1 MERKHPPLRRVSR
14 GMPATVSLGDDPR
27 GVHGAESRARRA
39 ELNEEDSCYS
49 SCSEESHPSLSRES
63 SETVGSDFGLGRLRI
78 DADNGQP
85 ATPVSAPP
93 HLVEFARNLG
103 YSEER
108 LIAVL
113 RRVGC
118 DAGQDRILAELV
130 QMGRGCT
137 EHPEGAAFVPAPSST
152 LRPIVIDGSNI
163 AMTHGRK
170 EVFSC
175 AGIRDC
181 VRFFTDRGHE
191 DVLVFIPQFRR
202 ETARADCPIT
212 DQHLLNELDAER
224 RIVWTPSRRINGR
237 RIVCHDD
244 LYILRTADEKDAV
257 VVSNDGYR
265 DLLREH
271 PQYRR
276 IVEQRLLMYSFV
288 DGKFMP
294 PEDPLGR
301 YGPRLQQFLSI
312 SSTPS
317 TALLCPYARK
327 CTYGSKCK
335 YYHPERPNGVHVS
348 VTDRLMRE
356 KNQKR
361 ALGMRSSMQ
370 LEASKMDHR
379 GVGRTRSLNIDLR
392 TSALQDS
399 GPSSPRDFSYV
410 APVPWHNA
418 VGRIASAPLSYKKS
432 EAESGTL
439 FAPST
444 AVWGHSELSVG
455 PLTTQDS
462 PPDRT
467 ELQYHL
473 SKIFPESLVA
483 SVLLAHPYET
493 NSQVLC
499 QRILDLQKEFS

>member
-14 GMPATVSLGDDPR
+14 VVSNTTTRMPLAKG
-27 GVHGAESRARRA
+27 GNRRS

-63 SETVGSDFGLGRLRI
+63 SDTICTDFGLARLSLDDDTT
-78 DADNGQP
+78 DAV
-85 ATPVSAPP
+85 TPLSAPP

-108 LIAVL
+108 LMAVL
-113 RRVGC
+113 QRVGC
-118 DAGQDRILAELV
+118 NTGQDRILSELV
-130 QMGRGCT
+130 QMGRENTTTQPDTTAT
-137 EHPEGAAFVPAPSST
+137 ENVST
-152 LRPIVIDGSNI
+152 LRSIVIDGSNI

-170 EVFSC
+170 EMFSC

-181 VRFFTDRGHE
+181 VRFFTNRGHE

-212 DQHLLNELDAER
+212 DQHILNELDAER

-244 LYILRTADEKDAV
+244 LYILRTAEEKDAV
-257 VVSNDGYR
+257 IVSNDAYR
-265 DLLREH
+265 DLLRDH

-276 IVEQRLLMYSFV
+276 VVEQRLLMYSFV

-301 YGPRLQQFLSI
+301 YGPRLQQFLSCN
-312 SSTPS
+312 STPT
-317 TALLCPYARK
+317 TAQLCPYARK

-335 YYHPERPNGVHVS
+335 YYHPERPNGMHVS

-356 KNQKR
+356 KNQNR
-361 ALGMRSSMQ
+361 QLGMC
-370 LEASKMDHR
+370 K
-379 GVGRTRSLNIDLR
+379 LR
-392 TSALQDS
+392 EFQQREFPLAT
-399 GPSSPRDFSYV
+399 
-410 APVPWHNA
+410 PWHNA
-418 VGRIASAPLSYKKS
+418 VGRNSSVPLTYTAPPV
-432 EAESGTL
+432 ESSGGSL
-439 FAPST
+439 FTPST

-455 PLTTQDS
+455 PLNTQEV
-462 PPDRT
+462 PVDRAQ
-467 ELQYHL
+467 LQYHL
-473 SKIFPESLVA
+473 SSIFSEHLVTTVMQ
-483 SVLLAHPYET
+483 SHPYET
-493 NSQVLC
+493 SSQVLC
-499 QRILDLQKEFS
+499 QLILNLQKELS

>member
-14 GMPATVSLGDDPR
+14 VMGMSAAPLGK
-27 GVHGAESRARRA
+27 GVRRA

-63 SETVGSDFGLGRLRI
+63 SDTICPDFGLGRLHL
-78 DADNGQP
+78 DDSAP
-85 ATPVSAPP
+85 EAVTPTSAPP

-103 YSEER
+103 YSESR
-108 LIAVL
+108 LISVL
-113 RRVGC
+113 ERVGC
-118 DAGQDRILAELV
+118 DAGQDRILSELV
-130 QMGRGCT
+130 QMGRDTCGVQPDT
-137 EHPEGAAFVPAPSST
+137 AVATPTASA

-181 VRFFTDRGHE
+181 VRFFTDRGHD
-191 DVLVFIPQFRR
+191 DVLVFIPQYRR
-202 ETARADCPIT
+202 EAARADCPIT
-212 DQHLLNELDAER
+212 DKHILDELDAER

-244 LYILRTADEKDAV
+244 LYILKTAEEKDAV
-257 VVSNDGYR
+257 VVSNDAYR

-301 YGPRLQQFLSI
+301 YGPRLQQFLSNN
-312 SSTPS
+312 STPS
-317 TALLCPYARK
+317 TAQLCPYARK

-335 YYHPERPNGVHVS
+335 YYHPERPNGMHVS

-356 KNQKR
+356 KNQNRPPTMHHLMHTEK
-361 ALGMRSSMQ
+361 AGV
-370 LEASKMDHR
+370 DHR
-379 GVGRTRSLNIDLR
+379 SIGRTRSLNYDPR
-392 TSALQDS
+392 TVQENKA
-399 GPSSPRDFSYV
+399 PSRDFSMMSS
-410 APVPWHNA
+410 WHNV
-418 VGRIASAPLSYKKS
+418 VGRNASVPLSFTKS
-432 EAESGTL
+432 EQETGTL
-439 FAPST
+439 FTPST
-444 AVWGHSELSVG
+444 AVWGRSELSVG
-455 PLTTQDS
+455 PLNPQEVS
-462 PPDRT
+462 MDRAQ
-467 ELQYHL
+467 LQYHL
-473 SKIFPESLVA
+473 SKIFPEHLVT
-483 SVLLAHPYET
+483 SVLQSHPYET
-493 NSQVLC
+493 NSQRLC
-499 QRILDLQKEFS
+499 QYILDLQKGFD

>member
-14 GMPATVSLGDDPR
+14 GMPASASLGEAA
-27 GVHGAESRARRA
+27 HGAESRARRA

-63 SETVGSDFGLGRLRI
+63 SETVGSDFGLGRLKI
-78 DADNGQP
+78 GQVNSTDGDSVQP
-85 ATPVSAPP
+85 ATPVAAPP

-103 YSEER
+103 YSEDR
-108 LIAVL
+108 LMAVL

-137 EHPEGAAFVPAPSST
+137 EHPEGTAYAPAPSST

-181 VRFFTDRGHE
+181 VRFFTDRGHD

-361 ALGMRSSMQ
+361 TQHSIEQQLGNLLQLIPLVPGSSMQ
-370 LEASKMDHR
+370 LEATKMDHR

-392 TSALQDS
+392 TSALDS

-418 VGRIASAPLSYKKS
+418 VGRIASAPLSYKKN

-455 PLTTQDS
+455 PLTTQ
-462 PPDRT
+462 
-467 ELQYHL
+467 E
-473 SKIFPESLVA
+473 
-483 SVLLAHPYET
+483 
-493 NSQVLC
+493 
-499 QRILDLQKEFS
+499 

>member
-14 GMPATVSLGDDPR
+14 VMPTGGMAMGK
-27 GVHGAESRARRA
+27 GGRRVD
-39 ELNEEDSCYS
+39 LNEEDSCYS

-63 SETVGSDFGLGRLRI
+63 SDTIGSDFGFARLHL
-78 DADNGQP
+78 DDDPSEAV
-85 ATPVSAPP
+85 TPMSAPP

-103 YSEER
+103 YSEDR
-108 LIAVL
+108 LITVL

-118 DAGQDRILAELV
+118 DAGQDRILSELV
-130 QMGRGCT
+130 QMGRGNSGIQS
-137 EHPEGAAFVPAPSST
+137 EPIPAAATSST

-170 EVFSC
+170 EMFSC

-212 DQHLLNELDAER
+212 DQHILDELDAER

-244 LYILRTADEKDAV
+244 LYILKTAEEKDAV
-257 VVSNDGYR
+257 VVSNDAYR

-276 IVEQRLLMYSFV
+276 IVEERLLMYSFV

-301 YGPRLQQFLSI
+301 YGPRLQQFLSNNAA
-312 SSTPS
+312 PS
-317 TALLCPYARK
+317 TAQLCPYARK

-335 YYHPERPNGVHVS
+335 YYHPERPNGMHVS

-356 KNQKR
+356 KNQNR
-361 ALGMRSSMQ
+361 PSTLRPLMQ
-370 LEASKMDHR
+370 MEGPKADHR
-379 GVGRTRSLNIDLR
+379 SIGRTRSLNIDPR
-392 TSALQDS
+392 SVQESKAT
-399 GPSSPRDFSYV
+399 PRDMPMLTS
-410 APVPWHNA
+410 WHNA
-418 VGRIASAPLSYKKS
+418 VARNASVPLSFNGT
-432 EAESGTL
+432 EQETGTL

-455 PLTTQDS
+455 PLNPQDA
-462 PPDRT
+462 PLDRT
-467 ELQYHL
+467 QLQYHL
-473 SKIFPESLVA
+473 SKIFPEQLVS
-483 SVLLAHPYET
+483 SVLQSHPYET
-493 NSQVLC
+493 NSQRLC
-499 QRILDLQKEFS
+499 QYILDLQKGFG